1 MESAYNT
8 MALTRL
14 QGHNFA
20 RRSGHSAGESRA
32 MDQVQAAWLSPSALC
47 LCVCREDH

>member
-14 QGHNFA
+14 QGHA
-20 RRSGHSAGESRA
+20 LLGETDTAQAGESRA
-32 MDQVQAAWLSPSALC
+32 MDQVQAAWLSPSALR
-47 LCVCREDH
+47 LC